1 MNLNE
6 LRYAVA
12 LARERHFGRAA
23 ERCAVTQPSLSV
35 AIRKLEDE
43 LGIQLFERHRHE
55 VRVTPAGISVIAQ
68 AQRVLEETEK
78 LKQLADPD
86 VQQFGTPLRVG
97 AIYTIGPYLFPAL
110 VTAARRIAPQLPMA
124 IEENFTHVLAQRLRD
139 GEVDAILIAL
149 PFSEPGVVVTPLYDE
164 TFEVLLPA
172 GHPLA
177 ALQRIPPSTL
187 EGEPVLMLGEGHCL
201 RDQVLSFCPHIHGGA
216 AAEVTSSSLETIRHM
231 VAAGMG
237 LSILPQTA
245 CRSPFYGEDVLV
257 TRPFTAPEPSRH
269 VALAWRSSFPR
280 TKAVDVLIT
289 ATREAARERG
299 TTPARPAKSA
309 RGPSPA
315 RADAAAKARKGAGA
329 SG

>member
-12 LARERHFGRAA
+12 LAREKHFGRAA

-35 AIRKLEDE
+35 AIKKLEDE

-55 VRVTPAGISVIAQ
+55 VRVTPVGLAVIAQ

-78 LKQLADPD
+78 LRQLADPE

-110 VTAARRIAPQLPMA
+110 VTAARRLAPQLPLA
-124 IEENFTHVLAQRLRD
+124 IEENFTHLLSQRLRD

-149 PFSEPGVVVTPLYDE
+149 PFAEPGVVVTPLYDE

-177 ALQRIPPSTL
+177 NCRHIAPEALDD
-187 EGEPVLMLGEGHCL
+187 EHVLMLGEGHCV
-201 RDQVLSFCPHIHGGA
+201 RDQVLSFCPHIRGGA
-216 AAEVTSSSLETIRHM
+216 GAEVTSSSLETIRHM

-237 LSILPQTA
+237 VSVLPQTA
-245 CRSPFYGEDVLV
+245 CQSPFYGDDVLV
-257 TRPFTAPEPSRH
+257 SRPFTPPEPSRR

-280 TKAVDVLIT
+280 TRAIDVLIA
-289 ATREAARERG
+289 ATREAARLRG
-299 TTPARPAKSA
+299 TRSLDNPPAPRRTRNTAT
-309 RGPSPA
+309 
-315 RADAAAKARKGAGA
+315 
-329 SG
+329 